1 MGQMKESTLGNPILP
16 PSIKQELPV
25 EVIGANLMGQQFFER
40 TRTLSIHRDG
50 ISVFLANT
58 LAPDSEVIL
67 RNPETNEEAVA
78 FVVGQDQKN
87 GSGHIYGLAY
97 MLPPVDL
104 WHLKLPA
111 AESTRT
117 IQLDCGQCHTS
128 CMLCLSAIEWEMFE
142 ASGQVSFLCQKC
154 NASTIWKERATN
166 ADMKKADQPQA
177 QARNAQP
184 IVSPLEERRKTRRTR
199 LKSTACIRYSGT
211 EIVVACEDIS
221 KEGFR
226 FTGPKEYPQGTR
238 IEAAVPYTKSS
249 TNIFCPAGIIYCHRM
264 PDGQYRHGAT
274 YAKTR
279 GSIGWDP

>member
-1 MGQMKESTLGNPILP
+1 MANPVSP
-16 PSIKQELPV
+16 PPVKQQLPV

-40 TRTLSIHRDG
+40 TQTLTIHRDG
-50 ISVFLANT
+50 ISVRLTNT

-67 RNPETNEEAVA
+67 CNPETNEETVA
-78 FVVGQDQKN
+78 FVVGESRQD

-97 MLPPVDL
+97 LLPPVDL

-111 AESTRT
+111 DETT
-117 IQLDCGQCHTS
+117 KMVQLECSGCRLVCALH
-128 CMLCLSAIEWEMFE
+128 LSAIELEMFE
-142 ASGQVSFLCQKC
+142 ASRQVTHLCRKC
-154 NASTIWKERATN
+154 NSSTMWREKAAP
-166 ADMKKADQPQA
+166 ADTKKAERPQ
-177 QARNAQP
+177 QQVQNPQL

-199 LKSTACIRYSGT
+199 MKSAACIRYSGT

-226 FTGPKEYPQGTR
+226 FTCPKEYPQGIR

-249 TNIFCPAGIIYCHRM
+249 TNIFCHAGIIYCHKM
-264 PDGQYRHGAT
+264 PDGQFRHGAT